1 MEDERR
7 QVLSD
12 VASHKITPEEA
23 AARLEALEA
32 ERERPAPTATAP
44 APPKIEGPIKR
55 IKVFSSI
62 GAAEVIGDPSV
73 AYVVAEGTHR
83 ARQEGDTM
91 IIEHQPFDE
100 SDHFRFARGSR
111 RVIVAGLD
119 VRDRRVTV
127 RMNPNLPL
135 VAAVN
140 AGSLR
145 VQGLNNTIEAEV
157 AAGNCR
163 IDDFKAPLNIH
174 VQAGSVTARG
184 VMNQGES
191 KIRCEMGAVK
201 LHFLNGSSVRITAR
215 TVLGRV
221 SVDGEDSF
229 AGAVMVGDVARE
241 VTIGRGDAHLDVDST
256 MGSVKI
262 WSQK

>member
-1 MEDERR
+1 MQDARR

-12 VASHKITPEEA
+12 VATHKITPEEA

-32 ERERPAPTATAP
+32 DADRPAGAAIAE
-44 APPKIEGPIKR
+44 APPKIEGPVKR
-55 IKVFSSI
+55 VRVVSTI
-62 GAAEVIGDPSV
+62 GTAEIIGDPSV
-73 AYVVAEGTHR
+73 AYVVAEGNHR

-91 IIEHQPFDE
+91 VIEHQPFDE
-100 SDHFRFARGSR
+100 SDTFRFARRRR
-111 RVIVAGLD
+111 RVIVSGLE
-119 VRDRRVTV
+119 VSDRRVTV

-145 VQGLNNTIEAEV
+145 VEGLNNSIEAEV

-163 IDDFKAPLNIH
+163 IENFKGPLNVH

-201 LHFLNGSSVRITAR
+201 LHFLKGSSVRITAR

-229 AGAVMVGDVARE
+229 VGAAVLGDAGRE
-241 VTIGRGDAHLDVDST
+241 VTIGRGEARLDIDST
-256 MGSVKI
+256 MGSVKL
-262 WSQK
+262 WSEK